1 MTLIT
6 TNSHQGTTLKTS
18 KMQSGTVSNRVILG
32 VSAFSISFGLSLVPN
47 WDFTQALITGII
59 TILATYSAAI
69 MVDKRRRKYEL
80 LVLNSLHR
88 RIREQEGL
96 KYRIAREIQQVEQH
110 KIVLYTESQNLQ
122 NQIIELRNQRDSL
135 HRDLGIF
142 ASQKKQLEVEISH
155 LKVELDKIDNNTAE
169 LKKYCSELSSEKR
182 RLEVNCNVSR
192 AELNQIQAQ
201 IEAYRQEKQE
211 LENNLTLSN
220 RLKPQLEERL
230 YDLRVEIET
239 LEKKL
244 LTDQNSLESTI
255 AVKENIEQNI
265 QELQINKKSQQE
277 QINQLQNQISALED
291 ERDSLQNQV
300 WELLQNIEN
309 LNQEQS
315 IGESIDNGTELFP
328 FDELLEE
335 TETQEILSS
344 SLPSEWQN
352 LLNNLEAYQMQ
363 ILTAIVEEDDI
374 KSILKQVAETNITMP
389 NLLID
394 DINEIAD
401 STINDLIIETS
412 EEVPKIY
419 PDKLSKVQ
427 ELVKIY
433 ANSGTK

>member
-1 MTLIT
+1 
-6 TNSHQGTTLKTS
+6 
-18 KMQSGTVSNRVILG
+18 MQSGTVSNRVILG

-211 LENNLTLSN
+211 LE
-220 RLKPQLEERL
+220 
-230 YDLRVEIET
+230 
-239 LEKKL
+239 
-244 LTDQNSLESTI
+244 
-255 AVKENIEQNI
+255 
-265 QELQINKKSQQE
+265 
-277 QINQLQNQISALED
+277 
-291 ERDSLQNQV
+291 
-300 WELLQNIEN
+300 
-309 LNQEQS
+309 
-315 IGESIDNGTELFP
+315 
-328 FDELLEE
+328 
-335 TETQEILSS
+335 
-344 SLPSEWQN
+344 
-352 LLNNLEAYQMQ
+352 
-363 ILTAIVEEDDI
+363 
-374 KSILKQVAETNITMP
+374 
-389 NLLID
+389 
-394 DINEIAD
+394 
-401 STINDLIIETS
+401 
-412 EEVPKIY
+412 
-419 PDKLSKVQ
+419 
-427 ELVKIY
+427 
-433 ANSGTK
+433 